1 MSSILTR
8 VVFVGIAGALA
19 IGGVVPATAATRHR
33 AAAPA
38 AASEPYVPS
47 VKEAPVAAR
56 VPGDNQT
63 GPLWRGPNEC
73 FTDEGYGRFTSCDA
87 GGAQ

>member
-1 MSSILTR
+1 MRSIFSRFAML
-8 VVFVGIAGALA
+8 GIAGVLA
-19 IGGVVPATAATRHR
+19 ASAIVPASAATRHR
-33 AAAPA
+33 APAPA
-38 AASEPYVPS
+38 ASTEQYVN
-47 VKEAPVAAR
+47 EAPVAAR

-63 GPLWRGPNEC
+63 GPIWRGPNEC